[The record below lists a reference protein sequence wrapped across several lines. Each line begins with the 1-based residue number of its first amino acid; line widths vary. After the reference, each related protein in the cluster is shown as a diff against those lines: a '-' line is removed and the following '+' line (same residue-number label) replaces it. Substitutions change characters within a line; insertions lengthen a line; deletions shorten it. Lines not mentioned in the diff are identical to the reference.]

1 MTCPA
6 LRHWEVSTAT
16 TGFNTRLGNTRNRAY
31 IPDMK
36 KIGKVMMIGLGIL
49 GGAAILGIGVWFYVV
64 SNVEQPKYALV
75 TQDGAIELR
84 DYPALV
90 VAEVTRRGDRNAA
103 VRAGFS
109 PLAGYIFAKNR
120 GGDSVSMTA
129 PVLQERQA
137 IAMTAP
143 VTQTP
148 SGDGQSATDASW
160 AIRFVMPAK
169 YTLET
174 LPKAAGDDVRL
185 LQVPPQRRAAIR
197 FSGVATDAVIAANE
211 ATLRAW
217 LASRNITM
225 LGLPTYAYYN
235 DPFTP
240 GPLRR
245 NEVMFD
251 VKGL

>member
-1 MTCPA
+1 M
-6 LRHWEVSTAT
+6 L
-16 TGFNTRLGNTRNRAY
+16 
-31 IPDMK
+31 
-36 KIGKVMMIGLGIL
+36 IGLGVL
-49 GGAAILGIGVWFYVV
+49 GSLAALSVGAWIYIV

-75 TQDGAIELR
+75 AQDALIEIR

-90 VAEVTRRGDRNAA
+90 VAEVTRRGDRNSA
-103 VRAGFS
+103 VRAGFG

-120 GGDSVSMTA
+120 GGESVSMTA
-129 PVLQERQA
+129 PVTQQREN

-148 SGDGQSATDASW
+148 TGSADQTW
-160 AIRFVMPAK
+160 IVRFVMPAN

-174 LPKAAGDDVRL
+174 LPKAGGDDVRL
-185 LQVPPQRRAAIR
+185 LQVPSARRAAIR
-197 FSGVATDAVIAANE
+197 FSGVATDVLIAANE
-211 ATLRAW
+211 TSLREW
-217 LASRNITM
+217 LAARNIAI
-225 LGLPTYAYYN
+225 LDPPTYAYYN

-251 VKGL
+251 VKAP